1 MAVTD
6 QQIQQLFNSLNELTR
21 AIKSGKNSFGGEDTS
36 SGGGTRMG
44 RGGQA
49 NGRSTRDTDRTVQAL
64 ADNLKELHQSM
75 KSGGTSIADHFKN
88 LVKNMDPLANAFEKM
103 EDVVRSAAS
112 TQTKAYNAAA
122 KRTMEFVKE
131 VSGNV
136 DRLKDLNSEFADLVS
151 AVNDVVDNQ
160 EKYADN
166 QTLFNQKLQKIHD
179 ARAKLEAKDGF
190 TKGKK
195 ILNGTLDL
203 FLKNLQNNPN
213 AKLSHNAQYGV
224 NQLNDQYKAVSG
236 LTKQFFQDITDS
248 VKKASDEFQKTVEST
263 LKTLGS
269 AVAKDASKIPNY
281 ISSRLKFGFESNE
294 FIDAFRMGLSPEELN
309 QMRGANRD
317 VLNGLSDFG
326 KGLKKDSTESLRVWS
341 DNAKQ
346 VGLIGKD
353 ASQFTSEWMRNAYQT
368 GRRYDAE
375 LNQQLTT
382 QAQVIQQVFGGSIQ
396 ESAKLIQDYNTQIY
410 NLTKFNAANEIKD
423 ENARKAQLEA
433 AQNETKM
440 RLLHAKYMGFEV
452 EFMKQQQ
459 QARYNAA
466 FSDIGDRIRSAIL
479 GQVAINTVK
488 TQAGLSDE
496 EARVYSL
503 GAGNTGYQLNEQEQR
518 TYDAALV
525 KMSNYETKR
534 MAEVTQA
541 TRTGSIAGLA
551 SSGLQD
557 VVYQR
562 LGNQAGFDRRGN
574 TEAGQRAVAQQNA
587 RGNISFEDYI
597 KFAEENQKKQAASV
611 SEFDLAVQEFSESLS
626 GFSGLPG
633 AAIAGALGGAA
644 TQLAGAFIK
653 KRLAQGALQTVAG
666 RGGAGL
672 LGRLGL
678 GAVGGTG
685 AAGAGT
691 TAAGG
696 ITAGGVLAGTAGVA
710 AAGAA
715 GYGVG
720 TLLSKW
726 GSDAY
731 NSNNAL
737 YKGASQVLNPL
748 GYGGAAISNFFADRN
763 QDNAMATLDRVQA
776 TGVVT
781 PQDID
786 SLVKLR
792 QVGQWFTSD
801 EEDAKDRTEVTAQ
814 LQQLA
819 AAGNRMRANAA
830 ARERPMSNALSVGID
845 STNGVTRDAN
855 GNPIASSAADPIQ
868 QLVEIQKESLDVQK
882 DTKKDANE
890 RAERDVIVQDQ
901 RTKAQRQQDFL
912 ASSYQGM
919 F

>member
-6 QQIQQLFNSLNELTR
+6 QQFQQLLNSLNDLTR
-21 AIKSGKNSFGGEDTS
+21 TIKNGKNSFGG
-36 SGGGTRMG
+36 GGDDEGIRVG
-44 RGGQA
+44 RGGAA
-49 NGRSTRDTDRTVQAL
+49 NSRSVRETNRTVEAL
-64 ADNLKELHQSM
+64 AENLKELHQSF
-75 KSGGTSIADHFKN
+75 KSGGKSIADHFSN
-88 LVKNMDPLANAFEKM
+88 LVKNMDPLATAFGRL
-103 EDVVRSAAS
+103 EDSVKAASS

-122 KRTMEFVKE
+122 KRTMEFVRE

-136 DRLKDLNSEFADLVS
+136 DRLKDLNSEFADLVT

-160 EKYADN
+160 EDYAKN

-195 ILNGTLDL
+195 ILNGPLDL
-203 FLKNLQNNPN
+203 YLRNLQNNPN

-236 LTKQFFQDITDS
+236 LTKQFFEDITES
-248 VKKASDEFQKTVEST
+248 VKKASDEFQKTIETT
-263 LKTLGS
+263 LKSVGS
-269 AVAKDASKIPNY
+269 AIAKDAAKIPNY
-281 ISSRLKFGFESNE
+281 ISSRLKYGFESNE
-294 FIDAFRMGLSPEELN
+294 FINAFRMGLTPEELN

-317 VLNGLSDFG
+317 ILNGLSEFG
-326 KGLKKDSTESLRVWS
+326 KGLQKDSTESLRIWS

-410 NLTKFNAANEIKD
+410 NLTKFNAANQAQD
-423 ENARKAQLEA
+423 ENERKAQLQA
-433 AQNETKM
+433 AQDEVKM

-488 TQAGLSDE
+488 GQAGLSDE
-496 EARVYSL
+496 EARVYAL
-503 GAGNTGYQLNEQEQR
+503 GAGNTGYQLNEKEQQ
-518 TYDAALV
+518 TYNAALV
-525 KMSNYETKR
+525 KVSNYETKR
-534 MAEVTQA
+534 MAAVTQA
-541 TRTGSIAGLA
+541 TRTGGAAGLA
-551 SSGLQD
+551 TVGLQD

-574 TEAGQRAVAQQNA
+574 TEAGQRAVAQQTA
-587 RGNISFEDYI
+587 RGNISFEDYV
-597 KFAEENQKKQAASV
+597 KFAEENQQKQAASV
-611 SEFDLAVQEFSESLS
+611 TEFDLAVQEFSESMS
-626 GFSGLPG
+626 GFAGLPG

-644 TQLAGAFIK
+644 TQLAGAFLK

-685 AAGAGT
+685 TAAAGT

-696 ITAGGVLAGTAGVA
+696 VTAGGLLTGGAAVAGAGLAGW
-710 AAGAA
+710 
-715 GYGVG
+715 GVG
-720 TLLSKW
+720 SGLASW
-726 GSDAY
+726 GTDAY
-731 NSNNAL
+731 NSTNKA
-737 YKGASQVLNPL
+737 YKAASQILNPL
-748 GYGGAAISNFFADRN
+748 GYGGAAIGNFFSDRN
-763 QDNAMATLDRVQA
+763 HDSAMSALDRVQA

-786 SLVKLR
+786 AMVKLR

-819 AAGNRMRANAA
+819 AAANRMRANSAA
-830 ARERPMSNALSVGID
+830 KDRPMSNALTVGID
-845 STNGVTRDAN
+845 ATNGLTRDAN
-855 GNPIASSAADPIQ
+855 GNPIAPNASDPIKE
-868 QLVEIQKESLDVQK
+868 LVEIQRESLDVQK

-890 RAERDVIVQDQ
+890 RAERDIIVQDQ